1 MSGGPVTHRHRIP
14 DGHLIINGTRLDVEA
29 IKFQAVFTSS
39 RCAADHDKNGVGTG
53 PLVPSTASLAL
64 CKTLDAL
71 NRAHLVQPASV
82 NGASSPPWHSIVG
95 RGKPLV
101 PASAPHAPGLGLRS
115 ESTPRSLA
123 ASQTPLNLAWE
134 LIGHSPAPF
143 TPAPVT
149 APFPCAADKSQR
161 VTGVSPKREDTA
173 NETAGI
179 VHGVDVFEVALEM
192 GHGVWIENLQTQTD
206 PDPDRHRTHRTL
218 VSLAIP
224 VAVKVA
230 VPRRIRGL
238 VLAPR
243 TSIALLQ
250 LILDSYSPV
259 DLVGIPS
266 RWNRSIGLSMFVF
279 PSSHLRRC

>member
-1 MSGGPVTHRHRIP
+1 M
-14 DGHLIINGTRLDVEA
+14 
-29 IKFQAVFTSS
+29 
-39 RCAADHDKNGVGTG
+39 
-53 PLVPSTASLAL
+53 
-64 CKTLDAL
+64 
-71 NRAHLVQPASV
+71 
-82 NGASSPPWHSIVG
+82 
-95 RGKPLV
+95 
-101 PASAPHAPGLGLRS
+101 GLGS

-143 TPAPVT
+143 TLAPVT
-149 APFPCAADKSQR
+149 APFPCAADKSLR
-161 VTGVSPKREDTA
+161 VTGINPKRGYGERD
-173 NETAGI
+173 GI
-179 VHGVDVFEVALEM
+179 VDGVDVFEVALEM

-230 VPRRIRGL
+230 VPRRIRDL

-259 DLVGIPS
+259 DPVGIPS
-266 RWNRSIGLSMFVF
+266 RWNRSIGLSINWRLAVAGLA
-279 PSSHLRRC
+279 PGCLSPVPHS